1 MMKKTYLALAV
12 VAALAPT
19 MASAE
24 AGDWVVRLRAAHVEA
39 NEDSKLGKLVNQN
52 VAPVMSNGAELKV
65 DSNTLPELD
74 ISYYFTKN
82 IAAELILALG
92 SKHDVSVTKEP
103 GAVVPNQ
110 LLGSVE
116 VLPPTL
122 TAQWHFN
129 PDATFDPY
137 VGAGINYTFM
147 LDRNLNVRQSSVGAL
162 VGSKIKIDRDS
173 WGPALQAGFDVNL
186 KDGWLINADVKYI
199 WMDTDVKLKNPLAG
213 NAWTKI
219 DSLDINPWVFSIGVG
234 KKF

>member
-1 MMKKTYLALAV
+1 MMKKAILGLAV
-12 VAALAPT
+12 VAALAPS
-19 MASAE
+19 MAAAE
-24 AGDWVVRLRAAHVEA
+24 AGDWVVRLRAAHVTA

-52 VAPVMSNGAELKV
+52 VAPVMSPGAELKV
-65 DSNTLPELD
+65 DNNTLPELD

-82 IAAELILALG
+82 IAAELILATG
-92 SKHDVSVTKEP
+92 SKHDVHVSKEA

-110 LLGSVE
+110 LLGTVD

-122 TAQWHFN
+122 TVQWHFN

-147 LDRNLNVRQSSVGAL
+147 LDRNLNVRQGPLA
-162 VGSKIKIDRDS
+162 GTKIKIDRDS

-199 WMDTDVKLKNPLAG
+199 WMDTDVKLKTG
-213 NAWTKI
+213 GWTKI
-219 DSLDINPWVFSIGVG
+219 DSLDINPWVIGIGVG

>member
-1 MMKKTYLALAV
+1 MMKKTFLALAV
-12 VAALAPT
+12 VAALAPS

-82 IAAELILALG
+82 IAAELILATG
-92 SKHDVSVTKEP
+92 SKHNVSITKEA
-103 GAVVPNQ
+103 GVTVPNQ
-110 LLGSVE
+110 LLGSVN

-147 LDRNLNVRQSSVGAL
+147 LDRHLNLREGPFAGQ
-162 VGSKIKIDRDS
+162 KIRISRDS

-199 WMDTDVKLKNPLAG
+199 WMDTTVKMQNPVAG
-213 NAWTKI
+213 NVYTKI